1 MLYFLNV
8 SGLQNLFLKT
18 EVLILLVWI
27 IKNGT
32 QFTFKNSTLKFQKN
46 VELSNLVE
54 QFGFLDFKDK
64 LMSTVCKKCQA
75 PRNLRFIKE

>member
-1 MLYFLNV
+1 MLFHFCVIPVLNV
-8 SGLQNLFLKT
+8 PALDNSKRHSIAFLKFHT
-18 EVLILLVWI
+18 EVL
-27 IKNGT
+27 
-32 QFTFKNSTLKFQKN
+32 KN

-64 LMSTVCKKCQA
+64 MSTVCKKCQA

>member
-1 MLYFLNV
+1 MN
-8 SGLQNLFLKT
+8 NLFLKR
-18 EVLILLVWI
+18 EVLIVSVWI
-27 IKNGT
+27 IKNVT
-32 QFTFKNSTLKFQKN
+32 RFTFKNSTLKKN